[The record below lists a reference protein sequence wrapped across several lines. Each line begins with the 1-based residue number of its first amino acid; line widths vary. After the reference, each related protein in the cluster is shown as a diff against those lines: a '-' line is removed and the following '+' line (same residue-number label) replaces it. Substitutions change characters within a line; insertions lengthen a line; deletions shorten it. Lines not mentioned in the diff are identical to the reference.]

1 MLPEKETRELILR
14 VFGRARRWQAA
25 MERAQAI
32 ISRIMSI
39 NLDYI
44 VWCRA
49 HNVHRALQVPSF
61 KRVLWVLFIF
71 FLLFVCL
78 SDRRKRRDCFAYDNI
93 FARESKVPDG
103 TMSRLWLARH
113 ERESGRTPVRERQ
126 EHLDGNS
133 CLAPGFAAGRSWTLH
148 GRAELFLRSP
158 LPPHYTAREPNGDFP
173 RSWRSWESLSSSNT
187 LWSQHTSRCPK
198 KF

>member
-1 MLPEKETRELILR
+1 
-14 VFGRARRWQAA
+14 

-49 HNVHRALQVPSF
+49 HKCASGAASAVVQKGALGF
-61 KRVLWVLFIF
+61 IYLLFF

-103 TMSRLWLARH
+103 TMSRC
-113 ERESGRTPVRERQ
+113 
-126 EHLDGNS
+126 D
-133 CLAPGFAAGRSWTLH
+133 
-148 GRAELFLRSP
+148 
-158 LPPHYTAREPNGDFP
+158 
-173 RSWRSWESLSSSNT
+173 
-187 LWSQHTSRCPK
+187 
-198 KF
+198 